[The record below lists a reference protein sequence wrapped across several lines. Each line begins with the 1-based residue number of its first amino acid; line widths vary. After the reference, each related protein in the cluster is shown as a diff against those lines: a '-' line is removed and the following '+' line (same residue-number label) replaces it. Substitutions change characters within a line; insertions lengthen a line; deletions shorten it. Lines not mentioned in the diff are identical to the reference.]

1 MKNFT
6 NKVALVTGAGSGIG
20 KAIALQYAKE
30 GAKVLVSDID
40 EESGLRTT
48 GIISSQGGEAIFV
61 QADTSIASDH
71 QLIIEKALKQFGAL
85 HIVCNNAGIGGPLAL
100 TADYPLDAWNHVI
113 GVNLTGVFYGMH
125 FQIPALLESGGG
137 SIINM
142 ASILGMVGTKS
153 SPAYVA
159 AKHGLVGLTKA
170 AALEYADQNIRVNS
184 VGPGYILTPLLTNA
198 LDKTALD
205 YLSGLHPIGRLGKAE
220 EVAELVVWLSSSK
233 ASFVT
238 GSYYTVDGGY
248 TSQ

>member
-1 MKNFT
+1 MKNLT

-71 QLIIEKALKQFGAL
+71 HLIIEKALKQFGAL

-170 AALEYADQNIRVNS
+170 AALEYADQNIRKA
-184 VGPGYILTPLLTNA
+184 PAIRLLHAHA
-198 LDKTALD
+198 L
-205 YLSGLHPIGRLGKAE
+205 RRCC
-220 EVAELVVWLSSSK
+220 
-233 ASFVT
+233 
-238 GSYYTVDGGY
+238 
-248 TSQ
+248 